1 MDAEIWYEDSKAIV
15 DLEGSWLTNLSDEN
29 GDVLFP
35 RRTLIA
41 PDGSKKIRGGNHVCV
56 PNFGPGGKSGLAQH
70 GFGRSSVWE
79 VTDKTDQSLLLTLK
93 EGEGEYRDVTS
104 LMTHQMAEKML
115 LSTLEVTNNG
125 PKDVAVA
132 PGFHPYLMI
141 GEDETSITVDGKKYE
156 LDELLEVIFI
166 TGNEHVVKTA
176 SATFTMKSDEM
187 AVWGIWTDQLGPYI
201 CIEPTLNGFAFEN
214 GTAEML
220 PPGKSRQYGFSMSWE
235 R

>member
-1 MDAEIWYEDSKAIV
+1 MDAEVWYEDSRAII

-35 RRTLIA
+35 RRNLTA
-41 PDGSKKIRGGNHVCV
+41 PDGSKKLRGGNHVCM
-56 PNFGPGGKSGLAQH
+56 PNFGPGGDSGLDQH
-70 GFGRSSVWE
+70 GFGRKSLWE
-79 VTDKTDQSLLLTLK
+79 ITDKTDQSLLLTLK
-93 EGEGEYRDVTS
+93 KGEGEYKDMAA

-125 PKDVAVA
+125 SKDMAVA

-156 LDELLEVIFI
+156 LDELSEVVFI
-166 TGNEHVVKTA
+166 EGNEHVVETA
-176 SATFTMKSDEM
+176 SATFTMRSDEM
-187 AVWGIWTDQLGPYI
+187 AVWGIWTDRLGPYV
-201 CIEPTLNGFAFEN
+201 CVEPTVNGFAFVD

-220 PPGKSRQYGFSMSWE
+220 SPGQSRQYGFSMSWQ